1 MPFFKNKIYHQK
13 NHSLPMISE
22 FRTVLRYSSFPDD
35 NIHDRTYKA
44 DLWRSESLL
53 MISFFRE
60 VKRVKL
66 FRLRVISICVK
77 SELLI
82 KFFSKAAKKELM
94 YMYIVTVWKKMIVD
108 NDFQCKF
115 ANKYHLFFNTQAVTY
130 HGPWT
135 INVSSCTRLDCYT
148 NVYLT
153 YHFNSNDEIRLVLF
167 MST

>member
-1 MPFFKNKIYHQK
+1 
-13 NHSLPMISE
+13 MISE
-22 FRTVLRYSSFPDD
+22 FRTVLRYSSIPDD
-35 NIHDRTYKA
+35 NMHDRTYKA

-66 FRLRVISICVK
+66 FRSRVISICVK

-94 YMYIVTVWKKMIVD
+94 YMYIVTVWWK
-108 NDFQCKF
+108 NDCLQWFSMQICSI
-115 ANKYHLFFNTQAVTY
+115 FNMQAVAY

-135 INVSSCTRLDCYT
+135 INVTLMYKVGLLHKC
-148 NVYLT
+148 
-153 YHFNSNDEIRLVLF
+153 LF
-167 MST
+167 DLSA

>member
-1 MPFFKNKIYHQK
+1 
-13 NHSLPMISE
+13 MISE

-35 NIHDRTYKA
+35 NIHDKTYKA

-66 FRLRVISICVK
+66 FRSRVISICVK

-94 YMYIVTVWKKMIVD
+94 HMYMYIATVWKK
-108 NDFQCKF
+108 NDCWQWFSMQICKLISSVFQY
-115 ANKYHLFFNTQAVTY
+115 ASSDI
-130 HGPWT
+130 PWT
-135 INVSSCTRLDCYT
+135 MDHKCFLMYKVGLLHKC
-148 NVYLT
+148 
-153 YHFNSNDEIRLVLF
+153 LF
-167 MST
+167 DLSA

>member
-1 MPFFKNKIYHQK
+1 
-13 NHSLPMISE
+13 MISE

-53 MISFFRE
+53 MINFFRE

-66 FRLRVISICVK
+66 FRSRVISICVK

-108 NDFQCKF
+108 NVFQY
-115 ANKYHLFFNTQAVTY
+115 ASSNI
-130 HGPWT
+130 PWAM
-135 INVSSCTRLDCYT
+135 DHKCYT
-148 NVYLT
+148 HVQGWTVTQMFIWPVSLT
-153 YHFNSNDEIRLVLF
+153 TLTVI
-167 MST
+167 MK